1 MDKLRVDPGIQE
13 IEVLLRTGKNNRISK
28 EVKMQQGNREQ
39 SSFFFF
45 FSEAKCLFRKVAK
58 ERRKKRMPG

>member
-45 FSEAKCLFRKVAK
+45 FFLRPSVYLGK
-58 ERRKKRMPG
+58 